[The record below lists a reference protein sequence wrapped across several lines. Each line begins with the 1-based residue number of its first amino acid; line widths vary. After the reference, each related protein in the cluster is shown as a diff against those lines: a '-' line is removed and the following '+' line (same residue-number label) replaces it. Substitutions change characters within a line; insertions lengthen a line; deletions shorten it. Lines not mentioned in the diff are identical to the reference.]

1 MRNQKTLCVLDTSSR
16 AVGTT
21 LLELIVAIGILMIL
35 STAAL
40 PLTRVTIKRGRE
52 VELRRDLR
60 EMRDAIDH
68 YKDYADRGL
77 IRVEADTDGY
87 PPDLDTLVKGVQVG
101 GNTPGGTVGGEKVR
115 FLRRIPLDPMTGRS
129 EWGIRS
135 ARDDPG
141 TSSWGGKNVFDV
153 YSLSQGTAL
162 DGTKYAD
169 W

>member
-1 MRNQKTLCVLDTSSR
+1 MQNQETHRVLDTSGR

-21 LLELIVAIGILMIL
+21 LFELIVAIGILMIL
-35 STAAL
+35 TTAAL

-52 VELRRDLR
+52 AELRRDLR
-60 EMRDAIDH
+60 EMRDAIDR
-68 YKDYADRGL
+68 YKDDTDRGL

-87 PPDLDTLVKGVQVG
+87 PPDLDTLVRGVQLG
-101 GNTPGGTVGGEKVR
+101 GNTPGGTAGGETVR
-115 FLRRIPLDPMTGRS
+115 FLRRIPQDPMTGRS
-129 EWGIRS
+129 EWGMRS

-141 TSSWGGKNVFDV
+141 TSSWGGKNVFEI